1 MKRILVLILIMT
13 VAIAAVAAPPR
24 RGAGP
29 GAQRGPG
36 GGRAV
41 LPPQAIA
48 DFLALSEAQSDQLKS
63 LRESMKTTT
72 EPLREQQR
80 ANREAMQAAL
90 EAGDTAKAG
99 EIAMAGH
106 KVRQQIKA
114 AHDTFQ
120 TSFAA
125 LLTPEQKEKW
135 DVYQQIVK
143 LRRPERDR

>member
-13 VAIAAVAAPPR
+13 VAVAAVAAPPR

-29 GAQRGPG
+29 GGQR
-36 GGRAV
+36 
-41 LPPQAIA
+41 AIIE
-48 DFLALSEAQSDQLKS
+48 FLALSEAQSDQLKA
-63 LRESMKTTT
+63 LRDSMKTTI

-106 KVRQQIKA
+106 NVRQQIKA
-114 AHDTFQ
+114 AHDSFQ